1 VISLAGTAAIGA
13 GLMLAS
19 TASAQNVDNI
29 PGFELQDVPG
39 FKVETKI
46 TPKRPFLMPW
56 QTYGDDFEFNY
67 SFNTPMPDFSSI
79 VVGCQLLIAGDQNSP
94 LTMFESIRRSDFKPS
109 ADGRFIAT
117 RGPTFIPRGGHT
129 GANCQIRK
137 IVK

>member
-1 VISLAGTAAIGA
+1 VISAAGAALIGA
-13 GLMLAS
+13 MLALVT
-19 TASAQNVDNI
+19 TASAQTAEDI
-29 PGFELQDVPG
+29 PGFEPQDVPG

-46 TPKRPFLMPW
+46 TPKPPAFMAS
-56 QTYGDDFEFNY
+56 YSDGDYFEFKY
-67 SFNTPMPDFSSI
+67 SFDGPIPDFSSLI
-79 VVGCQLLIAGDQNSP
+79 VGCHLLIAGDQNSP

-109 ADGRFIAT
+109 TDGRFVAT